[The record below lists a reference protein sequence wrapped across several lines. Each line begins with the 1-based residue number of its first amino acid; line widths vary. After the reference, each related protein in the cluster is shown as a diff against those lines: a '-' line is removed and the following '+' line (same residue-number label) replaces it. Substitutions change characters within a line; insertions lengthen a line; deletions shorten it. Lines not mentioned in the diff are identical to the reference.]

1 VQFFCKNGIRSISD
15 VQKDEKSVLIK
26 STNAKDFYT
35 LKSPDHTIAESCEL
49 ATKARPVKIISM
61 KET

>member
-1 VQFFCKNGIRSISD
+1 MV
-15 VQKDEKSVLIK
+15 IK
-26 STNAKDFYT
+26 SANPKGFYT

-49 ATKARPVKIISM
+49 AAKASQVKIISM